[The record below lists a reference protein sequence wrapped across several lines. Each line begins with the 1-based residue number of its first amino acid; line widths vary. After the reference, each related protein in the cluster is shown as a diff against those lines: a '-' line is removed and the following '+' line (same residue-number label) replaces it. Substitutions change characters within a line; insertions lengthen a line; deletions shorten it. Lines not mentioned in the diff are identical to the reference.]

1 MKRFR
6 YLSIQRSLESRPA
19 RGAWIETTMPPSGTL
34 LDTVAPLAGCVD
46 CNADIRDNKE
56 FEGRRAPRGHV
67 D

>member
-1 MKRFR
+1 M
-6 YLSIQRSLESRPA
+6 QGTSRPA